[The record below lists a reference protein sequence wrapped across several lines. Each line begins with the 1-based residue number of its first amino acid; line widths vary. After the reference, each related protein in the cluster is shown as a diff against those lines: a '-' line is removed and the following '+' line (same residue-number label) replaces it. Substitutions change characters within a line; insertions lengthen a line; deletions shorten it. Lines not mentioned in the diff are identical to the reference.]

1 MKTSTLY
8 RILRQLLVVVCLL
21 LVLVACSDDEP
32 TPTPTAAPPTP
43 TAVPAAPT
51 ETPTPAQPESP
62 INAPSDSPLP
72 TPGTVTTTAQAAGAE
87 KVEIIPAAGAPVSPK
102 TSATAGA
109 VTGRIFVNDAQGFRP
124 VTKVI
129 VALAE
134 IIKDENGKEIATGY
148 DAANSP
154 RSDIRDDGVFV
165 IDNVPPGRYGII
177 LDAVVTQVMIKE
189 PENLENSLLITVEA
203 DKVTDLKNLVYA
215 TLPLPGYTE

>member
-8 RILRQLLVVVCLL
+8 RILHQLILIVCLA
-21 LVLVACSDDEP
+21 LVLAACSDDEP
-32 TPTPTAAPPTP
+32 TPAPTAPPAPTATPTA
-43 TAVPAAPT
+43 
-51 ETPTPAQPESP
+51 AQPESP
-62 INAPSDSPLP
+62 LNAPSDSPLP
-72 TPGTVTTTAQAAGAE
+72 TPGTITASAEAAGAE
-87 KVEIIPAAGAPVSPK
+87 NVNVIPAAGAPVTPK
-102 TSATAGA
+102 TSASTGA

-154 RSDIRDDGVFV
+154 RNDIRDDGIFV

-177 LDAVVTQVMIKE
+177 LDSVMTQVMIKE
-189 PENLENSLLITVEA
+189 PENLDNSLLITVEA
-203 DKVTDLKNLVYA
+203 DKVTDLSNLVYA
-215 TLPLPGYTE
+215 SLPLPGYNQ

>member
-1 MKTSTLY
+1 MKTPTLY
-8 RILRQLLVVVCLL
+8 RILRQIIVIVCLA

-32 TPTPTAAPPTP
+32 TPTPTTAPPAPTATP
-43 TAVPAAPT
+43 TA
-51 ETPTPAQPESP
+51 AQPTSP
-62 INAPSDSPLP
+62 LNAPSDSPLP
-72 TPGTVTTTAQAAGAE
+72 TPGTITASTEAAGAE
-87 KVEIIPAAGAPVSPK
+87 NVNVIPAAGAPVTPK
-102 TSATAGA
+102 ISATAGA

-154 RSDIRDDGVFV
+154 RNDIRDDGVFV

-177 LDAVVTQVMIKE
+177 LDSVMTQVMIKE
-189 PENLENSLLITVEA
+189 PENLDNSLLITVEA
-203 DKVTDLKNLVYA
+203 DKVTDLSNLVYA
-215 TLPLPGYTE
+215 SLPLPGYSQ